1 MSTDSITLTGLR
13 ITAHH
18 GVFDFERENGQ
29 EFVIDV
35 TVWLDFRAAAS
46 GDDLAHTIHYGEL
59 AVDVADAVRRDPVD
73 LIETL
78 AERIADVVLAH
89 EAAERVRVT
98 VHKPQAP
105 IEIPFAD
112 VSVQIE
118 RVQSDRAR
126 GDRSRS

>member
-1 MSTDSITLTGLR
+1 MSSDSITLTGLR

-18 GVFDFERENGQ
+18 GVFDFERADGQ

-35 TVWLDFRAAAS
+35 TVWLDLRAAADA
-46 GDDLAHTIHYGEL
+46 DDLTRTIHYGEL
-59 AVDVADAVRRDPVD
+59 AEEIAAAVQRDPVD

-89 EAAERVRVT
+89 EAAERVLVT

-118 RVQSDRAR
+118 RVQSAR
-126 GDRSRS
+126 TGGSRS